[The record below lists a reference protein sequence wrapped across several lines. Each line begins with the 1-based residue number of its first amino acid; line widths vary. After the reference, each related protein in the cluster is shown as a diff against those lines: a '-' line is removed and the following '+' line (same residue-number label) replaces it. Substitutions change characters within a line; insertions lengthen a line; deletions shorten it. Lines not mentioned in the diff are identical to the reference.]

1 MLRNAFFGESE
12 ILEGLFP
19 LGEKGCN
26 ELLKEAVEA
35 WSLEDMG
42 FRIALATRDLD
53 STDKLPKYPYRDD
66 SMLIWCAISE
76 FVAPHVD
83 CSYVDGESVQDDYE
97 VQNFLKNSFS
107 LYYRED
113 VDEDEVDAPNVN
125 SKESLATM
133 AAKTIRLSTGY
144 QMGLLKGLYEN

>member
-1 MLRNAFFGESE
+1 MLLVCS
-12 ILEGLFP
+12 
-19 LGEKGCN
+19 K
-26 ELLKEAVEA
+26 K
-35 WSLEDMG
+35 
-42 FRIALATRDLD
+42 ATTVL
-53 STDKLPKYPYRDD
+53 KLPKYPYRDD
-66 SMLIWCAISE
+66 GLLIWRAIAD
-76 FVAPHVD
+76 FVAPYVD
-83 CSYVDGESVQDDYE
+83 CYYVDGESVQDDYE

-133 AAKTIRLSTGY
+133 AATIIRLSTGY